1 MLHKNNPTSLE
12 WVCILLSGSLFT
24 ALSYSVFTAGRINI
38 LIYAVSQAAVFIFMF
53 LITLPL
59 KRYFGKFDNPIVLQA
74 KSGSAVLNAVLSVVY
89 SLYFMYAAAVTII
102 IGAIFIKTYI
112 DNNLPVTLFAVL
124 IAVCGYLSAK
134 RGINGIAGSTVILT
148 MLSGAAVLFVF
159 ISLIFRADMLNFSYV
174 YSLDF
179 SDISRSAVYS
189 LSGAVLLPCVLMF
202 GRTAEEKPHKGVN
215 IWITLSFALCTSI
228 AVMTYAV
235 SGEYSNYT
243 KFPFYTSAQLLEAG
257 SFKRLDVLFLMLW
270 VIGIYINI
278 SVLFSSLREAAYMTF
293 ESVTAK
299 RVFVAGVITVT
310 AVSAVSFKYDELRDI
325 LLDHFFVTLLIILTV
340 FILPG
345 LFLVFNRPRRKKRT
359 AAAVLALLTVLSSFA
374 LSGCGKTEIQ
384 DRLIVKG
391 IGVDKTTDGYDVT
404 VQYTDTSSG
413 EDKQE
418 NRCFAVSG
426 ASIADAVGKIKNS
439 IGLEPFFGQLS
450 AVTVGYDSAEDMDI
464 AADYFMRRSD
474 VRPSVKL
481 YLSRTTAGDILKFE
495 KDGSVMPI
503 DTLTSISP
511 EFSVK
516 SNDYTL
522 LSYINAR
529 IDPCRTPAVTV
540 LKCADTIRLATV
552 AVFGCGGV
560 YMLDD
565 DSFTAYKLLHGKLDE
580 SVLSAQ
586 GVSCR
591 VEKCRNHIS
600 VDYNGG
606 GIAFYTVSDLNIV
619 ISENAGHL
627 HDDEVCGIIERYLE
641 RLVNDSAETILK
653 NNRDD
658 VFELGRHLVNFNRNS
673 DNAYAVYRELLSDC
687 EVNVNVKCKI
697 VNN

>member
-59 KRYFGKFDNPIVLQA
+59 KRYFGKFDSPIVLQA

-124 IAVCGYLSAK
+124 VAVCGYLSAK

-215 IWITLSFALCTSI
+215 IWITLSFALCISI

-278 SVLFSSLREAAYMTF
+278 SVLLSSLKEVMYMTY

-391 IGVDKTTDGYDVT
+391 IGIDKTDDGYSAAI
-404 VQYTDTSSG
+404 QYIDTSSST
-413 EDKQE
+413 DAQE
-418 NRCFAVSG
+418 NKCFSVSG
-426 ASIADAVGKIKNS
+426 ESLADAMGNIKNS
-439 IGLEPFFGQLS
+439 IGLEPFLGQLS
-450 AVTVGYDSAEDMDI
+450 VVAAGYDTAEDMDI
-464 AADYFMRRSD
+464 IADYFMRRND

-481 YLSRTTAGDILKFE
+481 YLSQTTAEELLGFK
-495 KDGSVMPI
+495 KDGKIMPI
-503 DTLTSISP
+503 DMMTSVSP
-511 EFSVK
+511 ELSVK

-522 LSYINAR
+522 LSYINSR
-529 IDPCRTPAVTV
+529 IDPVQTPVATV
-540 LKCADTIRLATV
+540 LKCDDTIRLSTA
-552 AVFGCGGV
+552 AVFGSDGV

-565 DSFTAYKLLHGKLDE
+565 DEFTVYKLLQGKIEGSIISKDDI
-580 SVLSAQ
+580 
-586 GVSCR
+586 SCR
-591 VEKCRNHIS
+591 VEKCKERIS
-600 VDYNGG
+600 ADYNGDTLN
-606 GIAFYTVSDLNIV
+606 FY
-619 ISENAGHL
+619 SENDLVIDILENTDNKTDDEICEIIGEHMEKLSLDAADTVLGKN
-627 HDDEVCGIIERYLE
+627 HDDIYG
-641 RLVNDSAETILK
+641 
-653 NNRDD
+653 
-658 VFELGRHLVNFNRNS
+658 LGRRLIGFNRR
-673 DNAYAVYRELLSDC
+673 DERAYVRYRELLSDC
-687 EVNVNVKCKI
+687 RLSVNVRCKT
-697 VNN
+697 V